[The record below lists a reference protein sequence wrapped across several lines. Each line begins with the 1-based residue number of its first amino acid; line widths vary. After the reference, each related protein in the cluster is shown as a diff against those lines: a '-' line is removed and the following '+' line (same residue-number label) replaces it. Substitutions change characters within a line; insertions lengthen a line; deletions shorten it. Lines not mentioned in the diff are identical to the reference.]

1 MDSAEYKHLVMR
13 KLYSFMKKKCP
24 QGSKGDIREKV
35 LRECQGFF
43 SGETSMGLLIN
54 FMRNRL

>member
-1 MDSAEYKHLVMR
+1 MR

-35 LRECQGFF
+35 LRECHGFF